1 MAQHEH
7 KEIQG
12 GVIVIN
18 TLVPA
23 NGSRDYPVAM
33 ADNINMCDGTDV
45 ETKIRE
51 IEEYIKDPSVNMSE
65 IDDDIISDSTTWSSK
80 NISKKIS
87 DLYDNVPTLDKV
99 YLKGEVYTQ
108 AETLEAIN
116 QAITNRLES
125 YYTKDETDGKISQAV
140 TEVMNSTK
148 EYVDNQT
155 TVIRNDIAALQ
166 EKIGAGFTPID
177 NSYIVSLFQ
186 DS

>member
-1 MAQHEH
+1 MAQHTH

-12 GVIVIN
+12 GVVVIN

-33 ADNINMCDGTDV
+33 ADNIYMCDGTDI
-45 ETKIRE
+45 ETKINE
-51 IEEYIKDPSVNMSE
+51 IEEYIKDPSVIMSE
-65 IDDDIISDSTTWSSK
+65 IDDDI
-80 NISKKIS
+80 
-87 DLYDNVPTLDKV
+87 KV
-99 YLKGEVYTQ
+99 YLKDQVYTQ

-140 TEVMNSTK
+140 NGVLSSAK
-148 EYVDNQT
+148 DYVDKET
-155 TVIRNDIAALQ
+155 TVIKNDIAALQ

-177 NSYIVSLFQ
+177 NDYIVSLFQ
-186 DS
+186 D

>member
-1 MAQHEH
+1 MAQHVH

-12 GVIVIN
+12 GVVVIN

-33 ADNINMCDGTDV
+33 ADNINMCDGTDL
-45 ETKIRE
+45 ETKITE
-51 IEEYIKDPSVNMSE
+51 LEKLISDPSVSMSE
-65 IDDDIISDSTTWSSK
+65 IDDEITSDSTTWSSQ

-87 DLYDNVPTLDKV
+87 DLYNNVPTLDKI

-108 AETLEAIN
+108 AETLEVIN

-125 YYTKDETDGKISQAV
+125 YYTKDETDGKISQAI
-140 TEVMNSTK
+140 TGVMNSTK

-155 TVIRNDIAALQ
+155 TTIKNDIASLQ

-177 NSYIVSLFQ
+177 NDYIVSLFQ
-186 DS
+186 D